1 MNKIKDIIRNIHN
14 VTLGTWVRLILL
26 FLSMSNM
33 TLQAFGVNPIPIS
46 DDSIVTVLTVAFA
59 VISGL
64 VAYWKN
70 NSFTEAAQSA
80 DEVLKNFRSGEY
92 E

>member
-1 MNKIKDIIRNIHN
+1 VLIEKTRNIKELMG
-14 VTLGTWVRLILL
+14 VADKVWVFDATIASCEHRHIY
-26 FLSMSNM
+26 S
-33 TLQAFGVNPIPIS
+33 AFPVFVNPIPIS

-80 DEVLKNFRSGEY
+80 DEVLKEIK
-92 E
+92 